1 MRTTVRTWYGGE
13 DFAGEARTT
22 ANVEDEGWRRQG
34 EELEGA
40 VGHFNLHILYAGGRS
55 ILARFG
61 IIVKEVRRA
70 RKCLVGRRNVL

>member
-1 MRTTVRTWYGGE
+1 MGTAVRTWYGGE

-22 ANVEDEGWRRQG
+22 ANVEDQGRRRQG

-55 ILARFG
+55 VLARFG
-61 IIVKEVRRA
+61 IIVEEVRRA
-70 RKCLVGRRNVL
+70 RRRLVRHRNVL